1 MIGPEED
8 IWMDMVEQFLAL
20 VIYPT
25 TAEAQARQ
33 ADNLLK
39 MAADRVRLLPGF
51 LGARVFLSE
60 DGESLVTL
68 TEWSDR
74 ESFQQ
79 FRQSDFGRAAVQL
92 SAGLNQKAYW
102 LRQHATVPAP

>member
-1 MIGPEED
+1 ME
-8 IWMDMVEQFLAL
+8 MVEPFVAL

-25 TAEAQARQ
+25 TKDAQVRHAEKLA
-33 ADNLLK
+33 K
-39 MAADRVRLLPGF
+39 VAADKVSTLPGF
-51 LGARVFLSE
+51 LRARVFLSE

-79 FRQSDFGRAAVQL
+79 FRQSEFGQAAVQL
-92 SAGLNQKAYW
+92 VAGLHPQAHW
-102 LRQHATVPAP
+102 LRQHATIDAP

>member
-1 MIGPEED
+1 
-8 IWMDMVEQFLAL
+8 MDVMEPFLAL

-25 TAEAQARQ
+25 TADAQARQ

-39 MAADRVRLLPGF
+39 MASEKVRLMPGF

-92 SAGLNQKAYW
+92 SAGLHPKAYW
-102 LRQHATVPAP
+102 LRHHAAVLAP

>member
-1 MIGPEED
+1 
-8 IWMDMVEQFLAL
+8 MDVVEPFMAL

-25 TAEAQARQ
+25 TADAQSRH
-33 ADNLLK
+33 ADNL
-39 MAADRVRLLPGF
+39 VRLASQKIRSLPGF
-51 LGARVFLSE
+51 LNSRVFLSE

-79 FRQSDFGRAAVQL
+79 FRNSDFGRAAVEL
-92 SAGLNQKAYW
+92 TAVLNPKAYW
-102 LRQHATVPAP
+102 LRQHATVEAL

>member
-1 MIGPEED
+1 
-8 IWMDMVEQFLAL
+8 MDVVEPFLAL

-25 TAEAQARQ
+25 TADAQARQ
-33 ADNLLK
+33 ADNLVR
-39 MAADRVRLLPGF
+39 MASQQVRLLPGF
-51 LGARVFLSE
+51 LRARVFLSE

-79 FRQSDFGRAAVQL
+79 FRQSEFGRAAVL
-92 SAGLNQKAYW
+92 LTAGLQPKAYW
-102 LRQHATVPAP
+102 LRPHAAIDAP